1 MKKIVF
7 VFFIFF
13 SIYVLNYKYSKQ
25 PNLVL
30 SFGNIDAEYNYK
42 YNDTRITDIIND
54 INNNKKINNRPIQN
68 ILIKATYIYID
79 LNNLIKC
86 NNYNSCIKNIDD
98 LEMLIALIR
107 KYSKEKII
115 IKYLASNNDID
126 DYTNQKIMVRF
137 KKYDIIYM
145 R

>member
-1 MKKIVF
+1 MKKI
-7 VFFIFF
+7 FFLFLIFF
-13 SIYVLNYKYSKQ
+13 SICYLNKKYSKQ

-79 LNNLIKC
+79 LNDLIKC
-86 NNYNSCIKNIDD
+86 DNYNCSIKNIDD
-98 LEMLIALIR
+98 LELLINLIR
-107 KYSKEKII
+107 KYCKEKII
-115 IKYLASNNDID
+115 IKYLIEDNDID
-126 DYTNQKIMVRF
+126 SYINQKIIVRL

>member
-1 MKKIVF
+1 MKKIILVFF
-7 VFFIFF
+7 VFFT
-13 SIYVLNYKYSKQ
+13 IYALNYKYSKQ

-30 SFGNIDAEYNYK
+30 SFGSIDAEYNYK

-86 NNYNSCIKNIDD
+86 DNYNSCVKNIDD
-98 LEMLIALIR
+98 LEILIALIR

-115 IKYLASNNDID
+115 IKYLDSSNDID
-126 DYTNQKIMVRF
+126 TFTNQKIMVRL